1 MGQMG
6 AEMKDMR
13 ILYKG
18 IRNMLLFQISL
29 SCLFMLLL
37 CPIPAHAA
45 EEGSMGR
52 KQIIFALD
60 GSHSMTEKRWQTAV
74 DCIAMAEAMLSSEYE
89 TAVLV
94 YNSEVLYRADFGQMT
109 EERLEEIRNLE
120 RKGYTNT
127 GVAIA
132 AALEAFSTDESAEK
146 RILIFSDGEISM
158 KGQQETEEALLLYE
172 ETVDSALAQKVKI
185 DAFLFEDAE
194 IEKQITDA
202 PALTG
207 GYLFLEAGAGITE
220 GNRPAVDTGDP
231 AVGRFAEEYLFGQ
244 LGVKR
249 VVLGAADAMGNT
261 VEIALRDTCAEQV
274 KILVTAETVMEDI
287 QVSCQSEEVR
297 IIRGRQFAV
306 VELERLRE
314 DAVKLQYTLTE
325 PGRVNTYLTKEY
337 NLSVDMEAAYV
348 PELSGHEIRIRISNT
363 EGENLLEQE
372 AVNRKP
378 EIYID
383 DNKADYTLEQGQAV
397 VLYPVERSGEVSVRV
412 GLENLE
418 GRVTCTGGEGS
429 LYLELP
435 PPPEPPEEEESYLW
449 VYIVVTVICVVFLIL
464 LILLHRTKKKTL
476 LPTEPEPREQGVIEA
491 FRHDFSG
498 KLVVYLLKAPGETDM
513 PPASI
518 NLYRRE
524 GREPFSFQWVRE
536 KCHMELPLED
546 ADKLQFFGGPDHTLC
561 IRNQGKVTVV
571 SGQEILLQN
580 RKYTL
585 HYDEKLLLVFDGGE
599 TELEIHYKNMKP
611 SERER

>member
-1 MGQMG
+1 MR
-6 AEMKDMR
+6 AETKTSKTLHKS
-13 ILYKG
+13 IGITLLSALYM
-18 IRNMLLFQISL
+18 IHAFMMLLRPL
-29 SCLFMLLL
+29 
-37 CPIPAHAA
+37 PVHAS
-45 EEGSMGR
+45 EEGSVER

-60 GSHSMTEKRWQTAV
+60 GSYSMTGKRWQTAV
-74 DCIAMAEAMLSSEYE
+74 DCIAMVEAMLPPDYE

-94 YNSEVLYRADFGQMT
+94 YNSEVVYHIEFGQMT
-109 EERLEEIRNLE
+109 ESRLEEIRNLE

-127 GVAIA
+127 GAAVA
-132 AALEAFSTDESAEK
+132 AALESFSAGALQEK

-158 KGQQETEEALLLYE
+158 KGQQETEAALLLYQDA
-172 ETVDSALAQKVKI
+172 VDSALTQDVRI

-194 IEKQITDA
+194 IESQITDA
-202 PALTG
+202 PAFTG
-207 GYLFLEAGAGITE
+207 GYLFQE
-220 GNRPAVDTGDP
+220 GDSGMNRPAADTGDQS
-231 AVGRFAEEYLFGQ
+231 VGRFAEEYLFGQ
-244 LGVKR
+244 LGIGR
-249 VVLGAADAMGNT
+249 VVLGASEAAGNT
-261 VEIALRDTCAEQV
+261 VEISLQDSCSEQV
-274 KILVTAETVMEDI
+274 RILVTADTAIEDI

-297 IIRGRQFAV
+297 IIRGEWFAV
-306 VELERLRE
+306 AELVRPRE
-314 DAVKLQYTLTE
+314 DAVTLQYTLTE

-337 NLSVDMEAAYV
+337 DLAVEMEAAYV
-348 PELSGHEIRIRISNT
+348 PELSGHEIRIRIRNT

-372 AVNRKP
+372 AINRKP

-383 DNKADYTLEQGQAV
+383 GSKADYTLEQGQAV
-397 VLYPVERSGEVSVRV
+397 ILYPVESSREVSVKV
-412 GLENLE
+412 DLGHLE
-418 GRVTCTGGEGS
+418 GRVVCTGGEGS

-449 VYIVVTVICVVFLIL
+449 VYIVVTGVCIVFLVL
-464 LILLHRTKKKTL
+464 LLLLHGTKKKTL
-476 LPTEPEPREQGVIEA
+476 LPTEPEPKEQGVIEA

-498 KLVVYLLKAPGETDM
+498 KLVVYLLKAPGEADM

-561 IRNQGKVTVV
+561 VRNHGKVTVM

-585 HYDEKLLLVFDGGE
+585 HYGEKLLLVFDGGE

>member
-1 MGQMG
+1 MG
-6 AEMKDMR
+6 AEMKKIK

-18 IRNMLLFQISL
+18 IRNIFLFQICLSCIFMLLFRP
-29 SCLFMLLL
+29 F
-37 CPIPAHAA
+37 PVHAA
-45 EEGSMGR
+45 EDGSIER
-52 KQIIFALD
+52 KQIIFVLD

-74 DCIAMAEAMLSSEYE
+74 DCIAMVEAMLSSEYE

-94 YNSEVLYRADFGQMT
+94 YDSEVVYHMGFDQMT
-109 EERLEEIRNLE
+109 VNRLEEIRNLE

-127 GVAIA
+127 GMAIA

-158 KGQQETEEALLLYE
+158 KGRQETEEALLPYKE
-172 ETVDSALAQKVKI
+172 EVENALAQKVKI
-185 DAFLFEDAE
+185 DVFLFEDDE

-207 GYLFLEAGAGITE
+207 GYLFLESEAGITGGE
-220 GNRPAVDTGDP
+220 FPAAETGDLS
-231 AVGRFAEEYLFGQ
+231 VGRFAEEYLFGQ

-249 VVLGAADAMGNT
+249 IVQGASDAVGNT

-274 KILVTAETVMEDI
+274 RILVTAETAMEDI

-297 IIRGRQFAV
+297 IIRGKQFAV
-306 VELERLRE
+306 IELERPRE

-337 NLSVDMEAAYV
+337 NLAVDMEAAYV
-348 PELSGHEIRIRISNT
+348 TELSGHEIRIRISNT
-363 EGENLLEQE
+363 EGVNLLEQE

-383 DNKADYTLEQGQAV
+383 GNKTDYTLEQGEAV
-397 VLYPVERSGEVSVRV
+397 IFYPVERSGEVSVRV
-412 GLENLE
+412 DLENLE

-435 PPPEPPEEEESYLW
+435 PPPEPPVEEESYPW
-449 VYIVVTVICVVFLIL
+449 VYVVVTGVCIIFLIL
-464 LILLHRTKKKTL
+464 LILLHGTKKKTL
-476 LPTEPEPREQGVIEA
+476 LPTEPEPKEQGVIEA

-498 KLVVYLLKAPGETDM
+498 KLVVYLLKSPGETDM

-561 IRNQGKVTVV
+561 IRNHGKVTVM